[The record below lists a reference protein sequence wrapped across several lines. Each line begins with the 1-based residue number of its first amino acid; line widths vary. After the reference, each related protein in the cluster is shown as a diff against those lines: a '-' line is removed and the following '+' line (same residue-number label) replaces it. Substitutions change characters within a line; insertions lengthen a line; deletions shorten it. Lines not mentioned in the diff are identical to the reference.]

1 MHLLRDTSISR
12 KLKVITLTTTGVALL
27 VASAAFVAYDVIA
40 FRQSMASDLSTLAKV
55 MESNTTALSFDDRDS
70 ANEVLSA
77 LVAKPN
83 IIRARIYDKDS
94 ELFAEYVRQGVSG
107 DLTLAV
113 QQ

>member
-40 FRQSMASDLSTLAKV
+40 FRQSMGSDLSTLAKV
-55 MESNTTALSFDDRDS
+55 MESNTTAALGLAARDS

-83 IIRARIYDKDS
+83 IIRAPIYEKVWH
-94 ELFAEYVRQGVSG
+94 LFPESVRQGVSD
-107 DLTLAV
+107 DLT
-113 QQ
+113 